1 MLLWSILQTQQKF
14 FNRYSTLKYITDFL
28 LNACGILAA
37 TTVYASEPF
46 VLLGL
51 IALPAVA
58 AALNKSTG
66 NEVLRPVHTKSK
78 ATKTDQDDTPSDLP
92 TKPFVTHYRGAM
104 MVVTCVCILA
114 VDFPI
119 FPRRFAKTE
128 SLGTSLMDLGVGSFV
143 FSAGVVS
150 ARQHLKTLSDKVFRP
165 SFAKQMRASI
175 KHSLP
180 LLALGFIRLFTV
192 KGLDY
197 AEHVTEY
204 GVHWNFFF
212 TLALIPPFVALL
224 RPIFQYVP
232 SFAAIGYGVSL
243 IQQIFFTYSGL
254 VLWTITAPREDF
266 VSMNREGL
274 VSLPGYLAIFLCGY
288 GLGSSILSRDKSPAA
303 PESANDQWVA
313 SMLGDEQTKVL
324 TKETAR
330 QYAIVHLA
338 GWSVLWCVVYYFTT
352 GFYGPRLTVSR
363 RLGSMAYVV
372 WVNAFNSVQL
382 LLFASIEQ
390 FLFPALYLS
399 GSKAHEKER
408 VKKAT
413 SRVLHAFNRNG
424 LAIFLVAN
432 LLTGL
437 VNMSFKTVLMSDVPA
452 MAILVAYMAILTGLG
467 LFLDMKD
474 ITIRI

>member
-1 MLLWSILQTQQKF
+1 M
-14 FNRYSTLKYITDFL
+14 TDFL

-37 TTVYASEPF
+37 TTVYASEPI

-51 IALPAVA
+51 IALPAIA
-58 AALNKSTG
+58 AALSKSPTEPRRPRSKSKSTTS
-66 NEVLRPVHTKSK
+66 N
-78 ATKTDQDDTPSDLP
+78 QDDSPSELP

-150 ARQHLKTLSDKVFRP
+150 ARQHLKTLDAKAFRP
-165 SFAKQMRASI
+165 SFGKQMRNSI

-224 RPIFQYVP
+224 RPVFQFVP
-232 SFAAIGYGVSL
+232 SFAVIGYCVSL
-243 IQQIFFTYSGL
+243 IQQILFSYSGL
-254 VLWTITAPREDF
+254 VLWAITAPREDF
-266 VSMNREGL
+266 LSMNREGL

-288 GLGSSILSRDKSPAA
+288 GLGTSILRRDKSPAA
-303 PESANDQWVA
+303 PENANDQWVA
-313 SMLGDEQTKVL
+313 SMLGNEETKVL
-324 TKETAR
+324 TTQTAW
-330 QYAIVHLA
+330 QYAIIHLA

-352 GFYGPRLTVSR
+352 GFHGPRLTVSR
-363 RLGSMAYVV
+363 RLGNMAYVV

-382 LLFASIEQ
+382 LLFAGIEQ

-399 GSKAHEKER
+399 GSKAIEKER
-408 VKKAT
+408 VNKAT

-437 VNMSFKTVLMSDVPA
+437 VNMTFKTILMTNIPA
-452 MAILVAYMAILTGLG
+452 MAILVGYMAILTGLG
-467 LFLDMKD
+467 VLLDRRD
-474 ITIRI
+474 ITIKL